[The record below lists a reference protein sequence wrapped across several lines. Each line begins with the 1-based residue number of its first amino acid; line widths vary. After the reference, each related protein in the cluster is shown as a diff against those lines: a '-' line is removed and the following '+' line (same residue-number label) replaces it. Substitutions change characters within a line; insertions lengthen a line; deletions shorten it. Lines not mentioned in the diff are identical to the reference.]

1 MKDPE
6 YQQSSRDASEEDACD
21 NDSITSAYDTVLDQ
35 APPRKSK
42 KNNNKISQLIFDES
56 ENSATTSDV
65 SMESQ
70 TRRKFSDESVRAVDV
85 VDKRYVDVNSASGRR
100 MNPPPT
106 DRPVRVYSDGI
117 FDLFHL
123 GLGHF

>member
-6 YQQSSRDASEEDACD
+6 YQQSSRDASEEDAGD
-21 NDSITSAYDTVLDQ
+21 NDSITSDYENTLDQ
-35 APPRKSK
+35 LPPKSNK
-42 KNNNKISQLIFDES
+42 KRNKISSSIFDEG
-56 ENSATTSDV
+56 ENSATTSDIP
-65 SMESQ
+65 MESRP
-70 TRRKFSDESVRAVDV
+70 RRKFSDASARAVNV

-123 GLGHF
+123 G